1 MTTDDFIE
9 ILKENKIQY
18 KGEITPEKTIAELG
32 FDSFDVTMLT
42 FELENI
48 AGKELKFSVSDT
60 VKDVLEKVS
69 NGK

>member
-1 MTTDDFIE
+1 MTINDFIE

-18 KGEITPEKTIAELG
+18 KGEITPDKTIADLG

-42 FELENI
+42 FELENV

-60 VKDVLEKVS
+60 VSDVLKKVD
-69 NGK
+69 NEE